1 VLKHKRLVSIIAT
14 IAFCLSFLA
23 PALLAPAPAV
33 AASSYSVLT
42 TQNVSKVGDTI
53 TDVAIQIDVPT
64 ASALKPGSLLTINLP
79 AALEMP
85 NAAAGAFGGDVVVSA
100 PSKLSSTEENALVK
114 IGVAPAPDVNYFIA
128 YPVGKAN
135 IEVKIPTAAEANA
148 LGLPVYPGVNAIGA
162 GRIIVSLNNVKVIDT
177 IDGDIKA
184 KIYSPTSSGFS
195 SGEVVLGKFIGSST
209 GTYTSV
215 TTVKSMGAA
224 GVILDTITISETVA
238 GSLKATDKIKFKLPN
253 GFKWVLNPT
262 DPAGNLVSSKS
273 TAAWGLQG
281 AWDTTN
287 NGLTLTDNDRSLI
300 LDLAKD
306 NGTPFNDIAGE
317 ARIYNAGLKVV
328 VEDEAV
334 AKKGDVTVTV
344 SNSAGESI
352 TEQTVVVAKYA
363 DYEVTVA
370 DKTPKEVMNGF
381 DDIELGSFTITEGLA
396 GSILPNRTINLT
408 LPDGVKWDD
417 VNYTGTTIGNNAV
430 ISRTHVKGTD
440 WAQNLPYSVSSDKQV
455 LKITTPANG
464 TTAAAVTEFDKL
476 RVKISPSFTGDV
488 KLVVS
493 GAAGVSG
500 EVKVGTVKPRVELTA
515 ENPKDIVI
523 GMQAQATADVLI
535 KENVKEAI
543 KYDTTQNPAQKEIQ
557 LSLPGGSAFAAV
569 PTVTVDGDLIIDKV
583 SLTNDYNDL
592 LITLKGSSTAPATIK
607 ISDIKVTADRTLP
620 EGDFRLTLVGAYN
633 GVLKSTSLTNTAQ
646 AFNEDT
652 ISSVVIGKC
661 VTPAGEQGR
670 SASFYIGSTIMNVN
684 GSNIIMDAAPYIKA
698 GRTYVPV
705 RYLGDAL
712 GATTAWDEATKTVTV
727 TKGDNTVVLVIG
739 STIAKVNGADVQM
752 DVAPEI
758 TGVGRTM
765 LPARWV
771 AEGLGYQVG
780 WNAALQQV
788 VIQ

>member
-1 VLKHKRLVSIIAT
+1 LLKHKRLVSIIAT

-33 AASSYSVLT
+33 AASTYSAIR
-42 TQNVSKVGDTI
+42 TQNLSQVGDTI
-53 TDVAIQIDVPT
+53 TNAAIQIDIPNA
-64 ASALKPGSLLTINLP
+64 ASLAPGSLLTITLP
-79 AALEMP
+79 SALKMPSAEPNKVSTTNVAA
-85 NAAAGAFGGDVVVSA
+85 DVYVQ
-100 PSKLSSTEENALVK
+100 
-114 IGVAPAPDVNYFIA
+114 APAML
-128 YPVGKAN
+128 
-135 IEVKIPTAAEANA
+135 TTTEANA
-148 LGLPVYPGVNAIGA
+148 VAGHFAAYAVGEASIEIQMLPTYPTAPVGA
-162 GRIIVSLNNVKVIDT
+162 GRFIVNLNNIECIDT
-177 IDGDIKA
+177 IDGDIVA
-184 KIYSPTSSGFS
+184 KIYAPTSSGFS

-209 GTYTSV
+209 GTYTSI
-215 TTVKSMGAA
+215 TTVKSMGAS
-224 GVILDTITISETVA
+224 GVTLDTITISETVA
-238 GSLKATDKIKFKLPN
+238 GSIKATDKIKFKLPN
-253 GFKWVLNPT
+253 GFKWVLDAN
-262 DPAGNLVSSKS
+262 SKS
-273 TAAWGLQG
+273 TAAWSLAGQ
-281 AWDTTN
+281 WDAT
-287 NGLTLTDNDRSLI
+287 NGLSLTDSGRSLI
-300 LDLAKD
+300 LNLADD
-306 NGTPFNDIAGE
+306 NGTPFARVGTGE

-328 VEDEAV
+328 VEDEGV

-344 SNSAGESI
+344 NNSVGESI
-352 TEQTVVVAKYA
+352 TEQTVVVAKYL
-363 DYEVTVA
+363 DYEVSVSE
-370 DKTPKEVMNGF
+370 KTPKEVMNGF

-408 LPDGVKWDD
+408 LPTGVKWDD
-417 VNYTGTTIGNNAV
+417 NNYSGTTIGNNAV

-440 WAQNLPYSVSSDKQV
+440 WAQNLNYSVSSDKQV
-455 LKITTPANG
+455 LKITTPTNG
-464 TTAAAVTEFDKL
+464 TSTAAVTDFDKL

-488 KLVVS
+488 NLVV
-493 GAAGVSG
+493 GGTAGVSG
-500 EVKVGTVKPRVELTA
+500 EVKIATVKPRVELSA
-515 ENPKDIVI
+515 ENPTDIII
-523 GMQAQATADVLI
+523 GMQAQATADVTI

-543 KYDTTQNPAQKEIQ
+543 KYDSSAAPAQKEIQ
-557 LSLPGGSAFAAV
+557 LSLPGGSAFAAT

-592 LITLKGSSTAPATIK
+592 LITIKGSSTTPATIN

-620 EGDFRLTLVGAYN
+620 EGDFRMTLVGAYDN
-633 GVLKSTSLTNTAQ
+633 TIKSTSLTNTAVT
-646 AFNEDT
+646 FNEDT
-652 ISSVVIGKC
+652 IGSVVIGKC

-684 GSNIIMDAAPYIKA
+684 GTNIIMDAAPYIKA

-712 GATTAWDEATKTVTV
+712 GATTEWDAATKTVTV

-739 STIAKVNGADVQM
+739 STVAKVNGADVQM